1 MRIKSCL
8 LTEKRYAINS
18 IYVVPVLPHE
28 VEAR

>member
-1 MRIKSCL
+1 